1 MRYVANMNKIERV
14 VKMQKI
20 VEFRVND
27 GDISTQLQDYLDDN
41 STESFV
47 SITAV
52 KNGGDELIVAV
63 VNDGE

>member
-47 SITAV
+47 SIAAV

>member
-47 SITAV
+47 SIASV

-63 VNDGE
+63 VDDGE

>member
-1 MRYVANMNKIERV
+1 MRYGANMNKIERV

-47 SITAV
+47 SIVAV

-63 VNDGE
+63 VDDGE

>member
-1 MRYVANMNKIERV
+1 MRYSANMNKIERV

-27 GDISTQLQDYLDDN
+27 GDISTQLQDCLDDN

-47 SITAV
+47 SIAAV

-63 VNDGE
+63 VDDGE